1 MTNHVP
7 HHGVTSV
14 PGLVKSV
21 QIDTCLH
28 EKLLKGSDFL
38 NKLFGILL
46 RLQQELYAVISDIEQ
61 MYHQIKVAENN
72 QDALWR
78 DNTDKEIVNHMMKVH
93 IIGKIDSHFIVNW
106 VIERKMLD
114 RSSQNENEITEI
126 IKQNLYMDDY
136 LWTALHPK

>member
-1 MTNHVP
+1 MP

-21 QIDTCLH
+21 QIDKTCLH

-46 RLQQELYAVISDIEQ
+46 RFQLELYAVISDTDQ

-78 DNTDKEIVNHMMKVH
+78 DNTDKEIVKHMMKVH
-93 IIGKIDSHFIVNW
+93 IIGEIDSPFIVNW

-114 RSSQNENEITEI
+114 WSSQNENEITET
-126 IKQNLYMDDY
+126 IKQNFYMDDY
-136 LWTALHPK
+136 LWAAFHPKKRL